1 MKEQYQYLYTKK
13 KIFKKLL
20 MMSEH
25 RKEKLNNNSWLL
37 QYNKYQNLQI
47 QKLLDLR
54 HRFSTYSIKTL
65 N

>member
-20 MMSEH
+20 MMLEH

-47 QKLLDLR
+47 
-54 HRFSTYSIKTL
+54 
-65 N
+65 